1 MNKKHKIIITEISIF
16 LLIMVLFMPIRQKI
30 TL

>member
-1 MNKKHKIIITEISIF
+1 MNKKHKIIITEINIF